1 MPKAKVTTNAIDSYI
16 SILRDLGEN
25 VDDIAGEAVYE
36 GAGIIADAV
45 RKNINTIRTNGKD
58 PWETKRRELQKDG
71 LRNGLTTFEI
81 TNVGG
86 RTEGGVGFAGYNKRG
101 QANRKV
107 ANAFNSGTSFSSKQ
121 PFFERA
127 LRASRPQARKRMA
140 EYVEQE
146 FEKIVKG

>member
-1 MPKAKVTTNAIDSYI
+1 M
-16 SILRDLGEN
+16 
-25 VDDIAGEAVYE
+25 YE

-121 PFFERA
+121 PFLNVHFE
-127 LRASRPQARKRMA
+127 LVVPK
-140 EYVEQE
+140 QE
-146 FEKIVKG
+146 KEWRNT